1 MTIENYKIK
10 FQNYLENEKKMLAE
24 KSLKLKDD
32 FRDDEYKFVQV
43 ELNIIDIFTKMFA
56 ISCQKAAS
64 AQDWQT
70 SLQETYLSYFDKIP
84 MAWHENLKKCTEHGL
99 EDEVMV
105 ETLKIQRADSI
116 KIAFVASLSESV

>member
-24 KSLKLKDD
+24 KSLILKDD
-32 FRDDEYKFVQV
+32 YRDDEYKFVQV

-64 AQDWQT
+64 AQNWQ
-70 SLQETYLSYFDKIP
+70 SVLHETYLSFFDKIP
-84 MAWHENLKKCTEHGL
+84 MAWHENLKKCTEHDL

-105 ETLKIQRADSI
+105 ETLKIQRAESI
-116 KIAFVASLSESV
+116 KATFIETLSESV

>member
-1 MTIENYKIK
+1 MTIENYKNL
-10 FQNYLENEKKMLAE
+10 FLNYLETESKTLTHKSQQLKNEC
-24 KSLKLKDD
+24 
-32 FRDDEYKFVQV
+32 RDDEYKFAQV

-64 AQDWQT
+64 AQNWHKV
-70 SLQETYLSYFDKIP
+70 LQETYLSFFDKIP
-84 MAWHENLKKCTEHGL
+84 LAWHENLKKCTEHGL

-116 KIAFVASLSESV
+116 KEMFVTSLSESV

>member
-24 KSLKLKDD
+24 KSLILKDD
-32 FRDDEYKFVQV
+32 YRDDEYKFVQV

-64 AQDWQT
+64 AQNWQ
-70 SLQETYLSYFDKIP
+70 SVLQETYLSFFDKIP

-105 ETLKIQRADSI
+105 ETLKIQRAESI
-116 KIAFVASLSESV
+116 KATFIETLSESV